1 MPSLNL
7 VRSSS
12 RPCHL
17 SILYDLHQVHAIS
30 QSCTIFISACHLSIL
45 YDLHQV
51 HAISHCTIFPSCT
64 IFIKC
69 MTYLHH
75 VRSSH
80 PVRSSSNLCHLS
92 TMYYLPICMIAI
104 QNDLPILYVCT
115 HPHIIPPLCI
125 IFPLCS
131 ICIQNH
137 AICTSCTTRISTVPS
152 LYRVKSF
159 HPMKSFASIMPS
171 LHPERSSHP
180 ARFSNQNPLVTLQCP
195 IATATTTNKQTT
207 HKNSLWPWLGS
218 WWNQHWWKQHV
229 SSFSWETASSLCWK
243 GEFKRFVL
251 TTVPPPVSRSA
262 ARGNICFT
270 KSLPAAHFLLVYTD
284 TYRRSSPIPTF
295 PFVGLSTRSSQRH
308 CQHVHVNTRICRCL

>member
-1 MPSLNL
+1 MPSLNH

-12 RPCHL
+12 SP
-17 SILYDLHQVHAIS
+17 
-30 QSCTIFISACHLSIL
+30 CHLSIL

-64 IFIKC
+64 IFIKS
-69 MTYLHH
+69 MTYLHQ

-80 PVRSSSNLCHLS
+80 PVRPSSNPCHLS
-92 TMYYLPICMIAI
+92 TMYYLPICMISI
-104 QNDLPILYVCT
+104 RNDLPILYVCT

-125 IFPLCS
+125 IFKLCS

-152 LYRVKSF
+152 LYHVQSL

-195 IATATTTNKQTT
+195 IATATATATNKQT
-207 HKNSLWPWLGS
+207 N
-218 WWNQHWWKQHV
+218 KQTNNPQKQLMTLV
-229 SSFSWETASSLCWK
+229 RQLTKPTLMKTTRILFLLRDGLLLLLKGRVQTVCSNYCATPRFPITCTRQYLFYQESTSRSFSSCVHRHLSAKFTNTYFSL
-243 GEFKRFVL
+243 R
-251 TTVPPPVSRSA
+251 PP
-262 ARGNICFT
+262 
-270 KSLPAAHFLLVYTD
+270 
-284 TYRRSSPIPTF
+284 
-295 PFVGLSTRSSQRH
+295 
-308 CQHVHVNTRICRCL
+308 